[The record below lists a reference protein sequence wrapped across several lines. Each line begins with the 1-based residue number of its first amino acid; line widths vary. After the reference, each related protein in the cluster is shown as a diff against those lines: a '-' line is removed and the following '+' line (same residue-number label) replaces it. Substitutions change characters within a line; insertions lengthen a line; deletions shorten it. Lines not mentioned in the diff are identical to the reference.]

1 MRQQQMVSQSA
12 YAYRHQPPTLHYD
25 MMVEMQPVDHPLPP
39 PALEHYS
46 GPKMQLPPQGQTL
59 RDIRYPVSS
68 AMDVGLPGNSYS
80 NKQLN
85 KPHFLANALAHATEN
100 GSVHTPT
107 GAAPSQSFYPPSTS
121 SRLLLTSVES
131 NFSPPTR
138 IYHHH
143 HSASPP
149 TQLQPTSTAD
159 LPSISTS
166 YATQPHPCTASV
178 SSGVPQPDPTPYSA
192 YPTSAGHFVVASTA
206 SNSEQRMVSELIT
219 SILDSSPPQRK
230 QLYSPPQQ
238 PHSASSFHSSKS
250 PSALY
255 PSPPNSETIQHFS
268 ENPHQNGMPMDLYPH
283 ASPPSLTPS
292 PEGRDETAPHNI
304 TTIEGLVQQHDY
316 PVLYGGVDSYNYGAS
331 IRFAQDYSTE
341 TMHNL

>member
-1 MRQQQMVSQSA
+1 MG
-12 YAYRHQPPTLHYD
+12 HPP
-25 MMVEMQPVDHPLPP
+25 PL

-46 GPKMQLPPQGQTL
+46 GPEMQLPPRGQTFG
-59 RDIRYPVSS
+59 DIGYPVSS
-68 AMDVGLPGNSYS
+68 AMDLGLPGNPSYS
-80 NKQLN
+80 KQMST
-85 KPHFLANALAHATEN
+85 PHFFSNTLAHATEN
-100 GSVHTPT
+100 GGVHTPT

-121 SRLLLTSVES
+121 SQLPSTSAES

-138 IYHHH
+138 SYHHQ

-149 TQLQPTSTAD
+149 TQLQPTSTPD

-166 YATQPHPCTASV
+166 YATQPHPRTASV
-178 SSGVPQPDPTPYSA
+178 SSGVPQPDSAPYSA
-192 YPTSAGHFVVASTA
+192 YPTSAGHFVVTSTA
-206 SNSEQRMVSELIT
+206 SDSEQRMVSELIT
-219 SILDSSPPQRK
+219 SISDSSPPQQQ

-238 PHSASSFHSSKS
+238 PHSASSVHSNRS

-255 PSPPNSETIQHFS
+255 PSPPNSETIQHSS
-268 ENPHQNGMPMDLYPH
+268 ENPHQNGMPTVLYPH

-316 PVLYGGVDSYNYGAS
+316 PVLYGGADSYNYGAG

-341 TMHNL
+341 TTV